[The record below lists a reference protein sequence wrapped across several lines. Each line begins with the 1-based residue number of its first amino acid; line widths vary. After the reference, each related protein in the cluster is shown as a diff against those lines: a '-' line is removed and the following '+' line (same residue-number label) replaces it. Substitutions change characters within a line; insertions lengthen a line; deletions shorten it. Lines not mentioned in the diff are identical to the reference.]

1 MSSLPWCIIYYL
13 TRQLIRSKSCLQE
26 FVKRLDFRML
36 IYQITTFFSSGVFE
50 DLQAQ
55 NLNLRFNTLEIWTTE
70 NDVSLT

>member
-1 MSSLPWCIIYYL
+1 
-13 TRQLIRSKSCLQE
+13 
-26 FVKRLDFRML
+26 ML